1 MLARWASLIA
11 IGSLAKI
18 EASTTIDGG
27 YTRANSR
34 LVVAGRRRA
43 SAVANAARTS
53 PGRRATCM
61 THRVALLTFHPLT
74 TTPRA
79 ICIYMENTEY
89 PTIYAC
95 AFSRLSPR
103 RLRHSTVP
111 LWLGSGSGASDRP
124 GYVVLR
130 AQLVRLL
137 EALRSLSR
145 CPATPRPL
153 TCVRRPARP
162 TAP

>member
-61 THRVALLTFHPLT
+61 THRVALLTFHTLT
-74 TTPRA
+74 TAPRA

-89 PTIYAC
+89 PNIYARARFEALAENAFVTIYGA
-95 AFSRLSPR
+95 
-103 RLRHSTVP
+103 TV
-111 LWLGSGSGASDRP
+111 AR
-124 GYVVLR
+124 
-130 AQLVRLL
+130 VR
-137 EALRSLSR
+137 
-145 CPATPRPL
+145 
-153 TCVRRPARP
+153 VRGK
-162 TAP
+162 